1 MGMALGAVSTC
12 ILAAIFDAEFSVGLE
27 KFYTFLIPVI
37 ISLFVASLAVAGVLA
52 SIASQDA
59 REEETRKRKLMA
71 ARAKLPFA
79 LSQASDI
86 FLAGSRHAARLERT
100 EETFVTTEIANRTV
114 REMTLPT
121 DVVQTFL
128 EVIENHDRTDVA
140 NRLSGILREYQ
151 VHMSR
156 WVNRINGDDANFIE
170 TEGDRRRRTVAWV
183 YLMALNETLFEY
195 ARDSV
200 RPEPVVEE
208 TLRGKIR
215 FRLPEEFQPDQYKE
229 ETAYYVQH
237 FHRRFSNSISPD
249 ALA

>member
-1 MGMALGAVSTC
+1 MGMALGAVLTC
-12 ILAAIFDAEFSVGLE
+12 ILAAIFDAEFSAGLE

-59 REEETRKRKLMA
+59 REEENRKRKLMA
-71 ARAKLPFA
+71 ARAKLPMSLSAANKVFSEGLKFA
-79 LSQASDI
+79 AN
-86 FLAGSRHAARLERT
+86 LERA
-100 EETFVTTEIANRTV
+100 EQPWEIEHIANASV
-114 REMTLPT
+114 SAMTLPS
-121 DVVQTFL
+121 DVIQTFL
-128 EVIENHDRTDVA
+128 EVIEFHDQPDVA

-151 VHMSR
+151 VYMAR
-156 WVNRINGDDANFIE
+156 WVSRIDGDDANFIE
-170 TEGDRRRRTVAWV
+170 TEGDRRERTVSWA
-183 YLMALNETLFEY
+183 YLLTLNETLFEY

-229 ETAYYVQH
+229 EIASYVQH
-237 FHRRFSNSISPD
+237 FHRSFSNSISPG
-249 ALA
+249 APA